1 MYKNPFT
8 PGYEVLSKSGY
19 SFEHNSLSSAASYL
33 MTNDFPDY
41 AAMFYSPTEHEL
53 VASIKYGNFEA
64 GYHNLNDIR
73 ESLNGP
79 PIDFYIPHSFTA
91 SDGSGRNDERT
102 VIPEKIREAFAGRA
116 TKDAVEEIKNAQR
129 EASSRKMPGRSP
141 APTALV
147 RKIEFEDI
155 LLLRKI
161 RRTIF
166 FEEQE
171 EDI

>member
-33 MTNDFPDY
+33 ITNDFPDY
-41 AAMFYSPTEHEL
+41 AAMFYSPSEHEFIT
-53 VASIKYGNFEA
+53 SIKYGNFEA

-79 PIDFYIPHSFTA
+79 QIDIYIPHSFIA
-91 SDGSGRNDERT
+91 SDGSGRSDERT
-102 VIPEKIREAFAGRA
+102 IIPEKIREALAGRA
-116 TKDAVEEIKNAQR
+116 TKEVAEEIKKAQR
-129 EASSRKMPGRSP
+129 EISNKKIKR
-141 APTALV
+141 
-147 RKIEFEDI
+147 IEFEDV

-161 RRTIF
+161 KRTIF
-166 FEEQE
+166 FEERE
-171 EDI
+171 EDF

>member
-33 MTNDFPDY
+33 ITNDFPDY
-41 AAMFYSPTEHEL
+41 AAMFYSPSEHEFIT
-53 VASIKYGNFEA
+53 SIKYGNFEA

-79 PIDFYIPHSFTA
+79 QIDIYIPHSFIA
-91 SDGSGRNDERT
+91 SDGAGRSDDKT
-102 VIPEKIREAFAGRA
+102 IVTEKIREALAGRA
-116 TKDAVEEIKNAQR
+116 TKEAAEEIKKAQR
-129 EASSRKMPGRSP
+129 EISNKKMPGRSP

-147 RKIEFEDI
+147 RKIEFEDV

>member
-33 MTNDFPDY
+33 ITNDFPDY
-41 AAMFYSPTEHEL
+41 AAMFYSPSEHEFIT
-53 VASIKYGNFEA
+53 SIKYGNFEA

-79 PIDFYIPHSFTA
+79 PIDIYIPHSFIA
-91 SDGSGRNDERT
+91 SDGAGRSDESAI
-102 VIPEKIREAFAGRA
+102 IPEKIREALAGRA
-116 TKDAVEEIKNAQR
+116 AKEAAEEIKKAQR
-129 EASSRKMPGRSP
+129 EISNKKIKR
-141 APTALV
+141 
-147 RKIEFEDI
+147 IEFEDV

>member
-33 MTNDFPDY
+33 ITNDFPDY
-41 AAMFYSPTEHEL
+41 AAMFYSPSEHEFIT
-53 VASIKYGNFEA
+53 SIKYGNFEA

-79 PIDFYIPHSFTA
+79 PIDIYIPHSFIA

-102 VIPEKIREAFAGRA
+102 IVPEKIREALAGRA
-116 TKDAVEEIKNAQR
+116 TKDAIEEIKKAQR
-129 EASSRKMPGRSP
+129 EISNKKIKR
-141 APTALV
+141 
-147 RKIEFEDI
+147 IEFEDV

-171 EDI
+171 EDF

>member
-33 MTNDFPDY
+33 ITNDFTDY
-41 AAMFYSPTEHEL
+41 AAMFYSPSEHEFIT
-53 VASIKYGNFEA
+53 SIKYGNFEA

-79 PIDFYIPHSFTA
+79 QIDIYMPHSFIA
-91 SDGSGRNDERT
+91 SDGSGRSDERT
-102 VIPEKIREAFAGRA
+102 IIPEKIREALAGRA
-116 TKDAVEEIKNAQR
+116 TKEAAEEIKKAQR
-129 EASSRKMPGRSP
+129 EISNKKIKR
-141 APTALV
+141 
-147 RKIEFEDI
+147 IEFEDV

-171 EDI
+171 EDF

>member
-33 MTNDFPDY
+33 ITNDFPDY
-41 AAMFYSPTEHEL
+41 AAMFYSPSEHEFIT
-53 VASIKYGNFEA
+53 SIKYGNFEA
-64 GYHNLNDIR
+64 GYHNLNDVR

-79 PIDFYIPHSFTA
+79 PIDIYIPHSFIA
-91 SDGSGRNDERT
+91 SDGSGRSDDKT
-102 VIPEKIREAFAGRA
+102 IVPGKIWEMLAGKANKEAL
-116 TKDAVEEIKNAQR
+116 EEIKKAQR
-129 EASSRKMPGRSP
+129 EISNKKIPGKNPASTKL
-141 APTALV
+141 A

-166 FEEQE
+166 FEERE
-171 EDI
+171 EDF

>member
-33 MTNDFPDY
+33 ITNDFPDY
-41 AAMFYSPTEHEL
+41 AAMFYSPSEHEF
-53 VASIKYGNFEA
+53 VTSIKYGNFEA

-79 PIDFYIPHSFTA
+79 PMDFYVPSSFVA

-102 VIPEKIREAFAGRA
+102 IVPEKVTKAFAGRA
-116 TKDAVEEIKNAQR
+116 TKEALEEIKNAQM
-129 EASSRKMPGRSP
+129 EVSRKKMLGQSP

-147 RKIEFEDI
+147 RKIEFEDV

>member
-33 MTNDFPDY
+33 ITNDFPDY
-41 AAMFYSPTEHEL
+41 AAMFYSPSEHEFIT
-53 VASIKYGNFEA
+53 SIKYGNFEA

-79 PIDFYIPHSFTA
+79 QIDIYMPHSFIA
-91 SDGSGRNDERT
+91 SDGSGRSDERT
-102 VIPEKIREAFAGRA
+102 IIPEKIREALAGRA
-116 TKDAVEEIKNAQR
+116 TKEAAEEIKKAQR
-129 EASSRKMPGRSP
+129 EISNKKIKR
-141 APTALV
+141 
-147 RKIEFEDI
+147 IEFEDV

-161 RRTIF
+161 KRTIF

-171 EDI
+171 EDF

>member
-41 AAMFYSPTEHEL
+41 AAMFYSPSEHEFIT
-53 VASIKYGNFEA
+53 SIKYGNFEA

-73 ESLNGP
+73 ESLNGMP
-79 PIDFYIPHSFTA
+79 TDFYIPSSFIVA
-91 SDGSGRNDERT
+91 DGAGRSDEKT
-102 VIPEKIREAFAGRA
+102 IVPEKDKNSLIGRA
-116 TKDAVEEIKNAQR
+116 NKEALEEIKNAQKEVSNKKIKR
-129 EASSRKMPGRSP
+129 
-141 APTALV
+141 
-147 RKIEFEDI
+147 IEFEDI

>member
-33 MTNDFPDY
+33 ITNDFPDY
-41 AAMFYSPTEHEL
+41 AAMFYSPTEHEF
-53 VASIKYGNFEA
+53 VTSIKYGNFET
-64 GYHNLNDIR
+64 GYHNLNGIR

-79 PIDFYIPHSFTA
+79 PIDFYIPLSFVA

-102 VIPEKIREAFAGRA
+102 AIPQKIREAFTGRA

-129 EASSRKMPGRSP
+129 EASKRK
-141 APTALV
+141 
-147 RKIEFEDI
+147 
-155 LLLRKI
+155 
-161 RRTIF
+161 
-166 FEEQE
+166 
-171 EDI
+171 

>member
-33 MTNDFPDY
+33 ITNDFPDY
-41 AAMFYSPTEHEL
+41 AAMFYSPSEHEFIT
-53 VASIKYGNFEA
+53 SIKYGNFEA

-79 PIDFYIPHSFTA
+79 QIDIYMPHSFIA
-91 SDGSGRNDERT
+91 SDGSGRSDERT
-102 VIPEKIREAFAGRA
+102 IIPEKIREALAGRA
-116 TKDAVEEIKNAQR
+116 TKEAAEEIKKAQR
-129 EASSRKMPGRSP
+129 EISNKKIKR
-141 APTALV
+141 
-147 RKIEFEDI
+147 IEFEDV

-171 EDI
+171 EDF

>member
-33 MTNDFPDY
+33 ITNDFPDY
-41 AAMFYSPTEHEL
+41 AAMFYSPSEHEFIT
-53 VASIKYGNFEA
+53 SIKYGNFGA

-79 PIDFYIPHSFTA
+79 PIDFYIPHSFIA
-91 SDGSGRNDERT
+91 SDGAGRNDET
-102 VIPEKIREAFAGRA
+102 AIVPEKIREAFAGRA
-116 TKDAVEEIKNAQR
+116 TKDAIEEIKNAQMKVL
-129 EASSRKMPGRSP
+129 RKK
-141 APTALV
+141 V

>member
-33 MTNDFPDY
+33 ITNDFPDY
-41 AAMFYSPTEHEL
+41 AAMFYSPSEHEFIT
-53 VASIKYGNFEA
+53 SIKYGNFEA

-79 PIDFYIPHSFTA
+79 QIDIYMPHSFIA
-91 SDGSGRNDERT
+91 SDGSGRSDERT
-102 VIPEKIREAFAGRA
+102 IIPEKIREALAGRA
-116 TKDAVEEIKNAQR
+116 TKEAAEEIKKAQR
-129 EASSRKMPGRSP
+129 EISNKKIKR
-141 APTALV
+141 
-147 RKIEFEDI
+147 IEFEDV

-161 RRTIF
+161 KRTIF
-166 FEEQE
+166 FEERE
-171 EDI
+171 EDF

>member
-33 MTNDFPDY
+33 ITNDFPDY
-41 AAMFYSPTEHEL
+41 AAMFYSPSEHEFIT
-53 VASIKYGNFEA
+53 SIKYGNFEA

-79 PIDFYIPHSFTA
+79 PIDIYIPHSFIA
-91 SDGSGRNDERT
+91 SDGSGRSDERT
-102 VIPEKIREAFAGRA
+102 IIPEKIREALAGRA
-116 TKDAVEEIKNAQR
+116 TKEAAEEIKKAQR
-129 EASSRKMPGRSP
+129 EISNKKIKR
-141 APTALV
+141 
-147 RKIEFEDI
+147 IEFEDI

-161 RRTIF
+161 KRTIF

-171 EDI
+171 EDF